1 MFLLA
6 TFLQTNSHLQHAMV
20 LVSNLGR
27 SIFSAS
33 YEWLAVIFDKL
44 EKNISSK
51 KIIKNQNYNRK
62 NAPIMGTTLYIML
75 KCS

>member
-1 MFLLA
+1 
-6 TFLQTNSHLQHAMV
+6 MV

-33 YEWLAVIFDKL
+33 NEWLAVIFDKL

-51 KIIKNQNYNRK
+51 KRELKIKSYNRK
-62 NAPIMGTTLYIML
+62 QNHIADHS
-75 KCS
+75 K